1 MSSCVIALVRAAVG
15 NLLLFVFPPAGK
27 RTLPR
32 LLVQLA
38 VLQRARHT
46 LRDRLHG
53 DDLMR
58 HAVVEA
64 LAAGNAT
71 LCLLSIRHHRRS
83 SFDFARPGPGS

>member
-1 MSSCVIALVRAAVG
+1 VSLRSYGRWWGTCSFLYFLPQESARC
-15 NLLLFVFPPAGK
+15 
-27 RTLPR
+27 PR

-38 VLQRARHT
+38 VLRRARHT